1 MEWNLLSSVSPA
13 LISWQCAS
21 KHFVKLLTQYLMKRE
36 KNLLKTVAALLT
48 GSLKEKKKLLP
59 MLNDNKIRVNYLK
72 KSSQPYNMDINCK
85 LIQILHLHLLNNSG
99 ELNADLE
106 LKHVPEIKSIKR
118 GINGVLNE
126 WSTNLIINEMNEIF
140 NKNNQFTETL
150 SNQSSND
157 ESNFDASIIGGG
169 VDDQKQKQADF
180 IDSTAD
186 FNVNNGKIET
196 LK

>member
-1 MEWNLLSSVSPA
+1 
-13 LISWQCAS
+13 
-21 KHFVKLLTQYLMKRE
+21 
-36 KNLLKTVAALLT
+36 
-48 GSLKEKKKLLP
+48 
-59 MLNDNKIRVNYLK
+59 
-72 KSSQPYNMDINCK
+72 
-85 LIQILHLHLLNNSG
+85 
-99 ELNADLE
+99 
-106 LKHVPEIKSIKR
+106 
-118 GINGVLNE
+118 
-126 WSTNLIINEMNEIF
+126 
-140 NKNNQFTETL
+140 L